1 MKFTLKPPKKRNV
14 LIWDLDSEKFAKAV
28 LDEKDVTYV
37 PVRREEVNLFILLKT
52 LLKGK
57 IRTIDY
63 YLEFIKSVNPKIV
76 LTFIDNN
83 LTFYKLRKYLNIPTA
98 FVQSGNRTSFDDIFG
113 KLEKLNNNESK
124 DLKVDMMFVF
134 NDATG
139 EKYKKYI
146 SGDYIKIGS
155 IMNNNFLIKKSIN
168 KTLLYIS
175 NFRTVHLNKTKKVH
189 EELTWPDIL
198 KTEGPLVRFLHSYA
212 IKNNLDFCILGKYSD
227 DRKKIEHDYYSEFIE
242 TKDWLFVNG
251 SSDRMT
257 YKIIDEAK
265 IVTGTQ
271 STLLMESLSR
281 HKKTI
286 FFGVRPNIYPIN
298 SKFFGHLS
306 KLKKSGP
313 FWVNEYNE
321 ETFKKVLDDTLN
333 ISVNNLTK
341 NVNNYNH
348 ELTAYD
354 SGNSILKEKIKKYLK

>member
-14 LIWDLDSEKFAKAV
+14 LIWDLLSKEFAKAV

-242 TKDWLFVNG
+242 NKNWSFIENYKN
-251 SSDRMT
+251 RNT
-257 YKIIDEAK
+257 YNIIDEAK
-265 IVTGTQ
+265 IVTGTV
-271 STLLMESLSR
+271 STLMLESLAR
-281 HKKTI
+281 YNKTA
-286 FFGVRPNIYPIN
+286 FFGIRPNIYPIN
-298 SKFFGHLS
+298 SEFFGHLS
-306 KLKKSGP
+306 NQPEVGP
-313 FWVNEYNE
+313 FWINKVDEKKFEEILDNVKNIDKEEWIKTVSFYQNE
-321 ETFKKVLDDTLN
+321 
-333 ISVNNLTK
+333 LTK
-341 NVNNYNH
+341 
-348 ELTAYD
+348 YD
-354 SGNSILKEKIKKYLK
+354 SENKILKNKLLSFL